1 MADTP
6 GIAVGTPA
14 GQNLNGLGMMVVQ
27 YLEQDFADYPRK
39 VLAAS
44 RIRCRIAMEVDKGI
58 AITVSFRGNDVVVE
72 NGVGQGLD
80 LHIQAPYL
88 LLSLVLCGK
97 ASPFVG
103 FLRGRIRLKAF
114 PRRPI
119 ESLKVLRLLK
129 ISPELRADTQPSK
142 GA

>member
-27 YLEQDFADYPRK
+27 YLEQDFAEFPRK
-39 VLAAS
+39 ALAAS

-58 AITVSFRGNDVVVE
+58 AITVSFRGSDIVVE
-72 NGVGQGLD
+72 NGVGHGPD

-88 LLSLVLCGK
+88 LLSRVLCGT
-97 ASPFVG
+97 ASPFVE
-103 FLRGRIRLKAF
+103 FFRRRIRLKAI
-114 PRRPI
+114 PRRPM

-129 ISPELRADTQPSK
+129 IPPGLRTDT
-142 GA
+142 

>member
-27 YLEQDFADYPRK
+27 YLEQDFAEYPHK

-58 AITVSFRGNDVVVE
+58 AITVSFRGNDIVVE
-72 NGVGQGLD
+72 NGVGHGLD

-88 LLSLVLCGK
+88 LLSQVLCGT
-97 ASPFVG
+97 ASPFVE
-103 FLRGRIRLKAF
+103 FIRRRIRLKAF

-129 ISPELRADTQPSK
+129 IQQELRIDT
-142 GA
+142 